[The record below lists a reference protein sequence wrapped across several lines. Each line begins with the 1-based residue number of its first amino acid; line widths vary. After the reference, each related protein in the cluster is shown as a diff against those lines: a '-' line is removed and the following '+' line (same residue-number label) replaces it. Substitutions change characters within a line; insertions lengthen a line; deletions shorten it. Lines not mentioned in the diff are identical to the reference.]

1 MFLGLIPEVFNQNYS
16 NSFYRGQPNITVPI
30 TNIKIDETDIL
41 GAPPSDRSNN
51 ANIHEVLNVAEY
63 LPVVGEVADAING
76 LLYAKEGKFGL
87 AAISMLAAYP
97 LGDIGKSSNWT
108 VYGLKNSNNELIYVG
123 RTQREVQQ
131 RVQEHYYTKSWG
143 KEIIGYDILQNNLTY
158 TQARQYEQYFIN
170 MYGMKNAP
178 ASSFNL
184 NNGGILYN
192 QYNSI
197 SPAYWSE
204 YKIPVF
210 DIPSFHNPNI
220 NY

>member
-1 MFLGLIPEVFNQNYS
+1 M
-16 NSFYRGQPNITVPI
+16 
-30 TNIKIDETDIL
+30 
-41 GAPPSDRSNN
+41 
-51 ANIHEVLNVAEY
+51 
-63 LPVVGEVADAING
+63 
-76 LLYAKEGKFGL
+76 
-87 AAISMLAAYP
+87 
-97 LGDIGKSSNWT
+97 
-108 VYGLKNSNNELIYVG
+108 
-123 RTQREVQQ
+123 
-131 RVQEHYYTKSWG
+131 QEHYYTKSWG